1 MFVYLA
7 GSLELEVTRNYLE
20 TDSQKLAYKQACSVH
35 DLWMPR
41 EPWYVKG
48 SCQRANFSKD
58 KHKSGMSLL
67 ISKEMQ

>member
-7 GSLELEVTRNYLE
+7 GSLELEVTRKYLE
-20 TDSQKLAYKQACSVH
+20 TDSKKLEYKQAYRVH

-48 SCQRANFSKD
+48 RCQRANFSKG
-58 KHKSGMSLL
+58 KHKSAVSLL
-67 ISKEMQ
+67 KVS